1 MSGVSRDPSE
11 LDLSAAW
18 FRRAQG
24 DFKTFIAAFGARM
37 EGAIP
42 GRVTLERKRDGFFS
56 TQSHVVRVL
65 IETEANIYSLA
76 LIQNRLVAFRTKSV
90 RGVTLKTEEI
100 PVPDWLQALDA
111 DIRRLAE
118 HAGSAQSVLHDFLMS

>member
-1 MSGVSRDPSE
+1 MSRDPSE

-24 DFKTFIAAFGARM
+24 DFKAFIAAFGARM
-37 EGAIP
+37 EGALP

-65 IETEANIYSLA
+65 IETEANIYSLS
-76 LIQNRLVAFRTKSV
+76 LVQNRLIAFRTKAV
-90 RGVTLKTEEI
+90 RGVTLKSEEI

-111 DIRRLAE
+111 EIRKLAE
-118 HAGSAQSVLHDFLMS
+118 HAGFAQTVLHDFLMS